1 MKEFI
6 ICRNRDKSK
15 TIYRK
20 KKIALTEES
29 AEGKMVNKKKEEKS
43 REQSEN
49 SVE

>member
-1 MKEFI
+1 MNSSFAETETKVKPYIE
-6 ICRNRDKSK
+6 
-15 TIYRK
+15 